1 VKSKDAV
8 EVETG
13 TATVRAEIR
22 DGVGVITLDRPE
34 RRNALHPEMYEAVP
48 ALVDRFTDDNGVGC
62 ILLTAS
68 GTAFCAGG
76 DVRDGGRRDGQRTR
90 SLADDAR
97 MVVAMY
103 ESAKISIAALP
114 GPAVGAGIGIALCT
128 DLRIAAASA
137 RLVPGW
143 GRLGLSVDFGGPG
156 FLTRLL
162 GPARALELLVTG
174 SELDAASALALGL
187 FNRVVP
193 DDELPDAA
201 FAWAR
206 TIAAGPPTAYRLMK
220 ENVRH
225 APDMELKEALVAEAK
240 RMVEATQSEDHRRLV
255 RAWLAAATAKREQL
269 RQ

>member
-1 VKSKDAV
+1 M

-13 TATVRAEIR
+13 TETVRAEVR

-48 ALVDRFTDDNGVGC
+48 ALVERFDGDDNIGC
-62 ILLTAS
+62 ILLTAA

-76 DVRDGGRRDGQRTR
+76 DVRSGGRRDGERR
-90 SLADDAR
+90 ALADDAR
-97 MVVAMY
+97 MVVAVY
-103 ESAKISIAALP
+103 ESPKISIAALP

-143 GRLGLSVDFGGPG
+143 GRLGLSGDFGGPW
-156 FLTRLL
+156 FLARLL

-193 DDELPDAA
+193 DDDLPDAA

-206 TIAAGPPTAYRLMK
+206 TIAAGPSTAYRLMK

-225 APDMELKEALVAEAK
+225 ASDMKLGEALVAEAT
-240 RMVEATQSEDHRRLV
+240 RMVEATQTEDHRRLV
-255 RAWLAAATAKREQL
+255 RAWLAAANAKREQL